1 MRVGIRRF
9 IILFSLLLWTFGNVY
24 NKKMFFKLPSHHRIS
39 GATVNLVSTTTCL
52 NFPGFRNFRDTTGD
66 RHIHSRRLKSDEE
79 GQKKKKKSFYLTRIF
94 PNFVLRS
101 EKHQLALKLG

>member
-52 NFPGFRNFRDTTGD
+52 NFPEGFRNFRDTTGD

-79 GQKKKKKSFYLTRIF
+79 GQKKKKKFLFDQDFSK
-94 PNFVLRS
+94 FVLRS